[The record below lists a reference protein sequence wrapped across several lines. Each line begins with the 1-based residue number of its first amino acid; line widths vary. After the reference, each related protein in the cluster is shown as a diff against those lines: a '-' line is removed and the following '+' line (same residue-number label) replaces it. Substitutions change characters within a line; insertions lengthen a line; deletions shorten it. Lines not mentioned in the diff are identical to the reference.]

1 MIVRIFGENQYRVPD
16 EARAK
21 LNEFDNE
28 CVTLA
33 QDGDEER
40 FHACYEEMLA
50 LVRSSGEALGDDELE
65 GSDVMLPPADITLD
79 EARTEFTGDGLIPD

>member
-16 EARAK
+16 DVRER
-21 LNEFDNE
+21 LNQFDNE
-28 CVTLA
+28 CVATVQA
-33 QDGDEER
+33 GDEAR
-40 FHACYEEMLA
+40 FHACYGEMLD

-65 GSDVMLPPADITLD
+65 GSDVMLPPADITIE